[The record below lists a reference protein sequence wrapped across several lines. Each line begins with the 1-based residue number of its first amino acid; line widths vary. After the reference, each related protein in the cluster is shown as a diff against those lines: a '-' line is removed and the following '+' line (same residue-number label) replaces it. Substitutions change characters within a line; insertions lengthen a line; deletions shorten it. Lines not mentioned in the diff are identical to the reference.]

1 MRYIL
6 TLVLFTFILGA
17 AFGCDPLFGPSKGD
31 GSANGNTRVYKSNSD
46 SGILTE
52 PEVPAYKLAVVKEII
67 KLENEWKRSPGGT
80 DLRQDLVTVHEIY
93 ARSIIRERGVDL
105 AILNRILYSHY
116 QRILQL
122 EPANAEAAAGLNG
135 IRAWYYNTGMTMPAV
150 VNPLDFL
157 PGHAPKETEQET
169 E

>member
-31 GSANGNTRVYKSNSD
+31 GSANRNTRVYKSD
-46 SGILTE
+46 RKILTE
-52 PEVPAYKLAVVKEII
+52 PAVPAYKLAVVKEII
-67 KLENEWKRSPGGT
+67 KLENEWKQSPGRT
-80 DLRQDLVTVHEIY
+80 DLKEDLVTVHEIY
-93 ARSIIRERGVDL
+93 ARSIVRERGVDL
-105 AILNRILYSHY
+105 AILNRVLYSHY

-122 EPANAEAAAGLNG
+122 DPSNAEAVAGLNG
-135 IRAWYYNTGMTMPAV
+135 TRAWYYNTGVTLPTV
-150 VNPLDFL
+150 VDPLDFL